1 MQSGC
6 MSPNGCMGMPMTGM
20 GMPGMVGILAHKSSC
35 KVFFALHGKLKMTT
49 AMKVESFG

>member
-35 KVFFALHGKLKMTT
+35 KVFLHFMANSK
-49 AMKVESFG
+49 